1 MFTICKQKKINERSN
16 IYNTSNNSNK
26 CGRGVLLKWS
36 WKAWAAAGRYGLRTR
51 ALGRRG
57 EGLPAGSDIPWVRE
71 EGHLR

>member
-51 ALGRRG
+51 ALGRGG
-57 EGLPAGSDIPWVRE
+57 ERE
-71 EGHLR
+71 EGGGCQRARTSPG